1 MIIILDAFV
10 ERTYD
15 DGGGEDVDKDEMMM
29 MVTFSI
35 KGNYGKNLKSIES
48 YNKATSVVAFQFEIC
63 ALYIYI

>member
-1 MIIILDAFV
+1 MIIVLDAFV

-35 KGNYGKNLKSIES
+35 KGNYGKKSQID
-48 YNKATSVVAFQFEIC
+48 
-63 ALYIYI
+63 